1 MKQYIYGTVD
11 TQKNS
16 YRSIGQI
23 SAGDDLELEL
33 TIQMNSEP
41 IVFINPECELLIKKS
56 DNNRI
61 RQTKDIL
68 YKDGKFKIKVD
79 EQGVTYPGIVTC
91 QMLTK
96 ENGRVSTCL
105 FYFMVGASLERE
117 VLQSIS
123 KVETLEQLDEY
134 VVTAFSNLDE
144 YETRLIELDA
154 TMKTTNEEITVNET
168 ERKANE
174 SERKINETIR
184 VENEK
189 ERVKKENERSEA
201 EIDRKENELDRIK
214 NENARRIAENT
225 RIARENARENAEINR
240 NAIFEENEAI
250 RNEAEKLREKA
261 EAKRKENFSSLESL
275 NEKLNVA
282 EAERVK
288 AEENREAKETERQ
301 LAEIARENAETNR
314 EKTYTNFNDAEVDRR
329 NNENARIQAENL
341 RVQEESIRAE
351 RFEAAQSTRETKFEE
366 AQNTRDELFKAS
378 ETARATEE
386 IARERAE
393 SIREGNEV
401 IRVNSESLREL
412 AENTRQQEEIKR
424 SQAEALRAEAE
435 EQRVIS
441 YEEIKQDNIN
451 FKEEMNTDFGNAK
464 TDYFGEEHLNVVDR
478 LNSDFDNVHQRIN
491 DSSYL
496 EYSGS
501 NIRADNSYYGLTKEM
516 SIKGRTLQNL
526 VSMSMSKISNYS
538 ALSVESGYFKLQAT
552 GDWSMAYYMK
562 SKTLLKPSTK
572 YTILL
577 EVKENTLNDGSFT
590 LNQQQNTESCF
601 NDQIGVIKAQIT
613 GVYKYVGTT
622 SSDLDSCK
630 YAMRTFLSTQATSG
644 YILFKYMILEG
655 DYTNTPI
662 EELPFID
669 GIKSVAENEDN
680 LIKYKSCG
688 KNLIDIN
695 KFESTLKNEVKI
707 DGDTITVTTLS
718 NYNYSNVY
726 IPLDINLI
734 KGKTIY
740 ASCDELVSSANL
752 PNNIFQLNFTRSNG
766 TIDYFGLNVN
776 KLSDKIQM
784 PNDIIKCD
792 ARIYTNNTN
801 NYNSFVTYS
810 ATVKNLQLTV
820 SDTKQEYEPYQESIQ
835 ELQLTEPLR
844 SLPNGIADEVLE
856 DGTEIKRVVEYVLN
870 GSEPNWLA
878 NTDFN
883 GTDVLFFYINT
894 GDNTSI
900 LPKGAIKKNSG
911 TVHCLCDTFP
921 CYSLY
926 NRVNNKNNNIE
937 SVIYSDSSNPLIQFF
952 IKKSRLETEDR
963 NGFKKWLQANPI
975 TVYYE
980 LAEPI
985 ITKHSQN
992 MNLKTFDGTTHIISE
1007 NYLPS
1012 TLSCKVPCDV
1022 QAVVTSLITENAEL
1036 TNTISTMSLENEEQN
1051 LNNIETNVEQ
1061 DVRLTMLEL
1070 GVV

>member
-1 MKQYIYGTVD
+1 MEQLISGIVD
-11 TQKNS
+11 TQKNI
-16 YRSIGQI
+16 YRSIGQVN
-23 SAGDDLELEL
+23 AGDDLELEL
-33 TIQMNSEP
+33 AIQMNGQP
-41 IVFINPECELLIKKS
+41 IEFINPQAELLMKKA

-61 RQTKDIL
+61 RQTKDII
-68 YKDGKFKIKVD
+68 YEDGKFKIKVN
-79 EQGVTYPGIVTC
+79 EQGVTYPGIVTN
-91 QMLTK
+91 QLVI
-96 ENGRVSTCL
+96 NDQGRVSTCL
-105 FYFMVGASLERE
+105 FYFNVGASLERE

-154 TMKTTNEEITVNET
+154 TMKTTNEEITVNEA

-189 ERVKKENERSEA
+189 ERVKKENERVEA

-261 EAKRKENFSSLESL
+261 EAKRKENFSNLESL

-393 SIREGNEV
+393 STREGNEV
-401 IRVNSESLREL
+401 IRVNSESLRES

-501 NIRADNSYYGLTKEM
+501 NITADNSYYGLTKEL

-526 VSMSMSKISNYS
+526 WNTDTNFTLAGKSTIKQSNS
-538 ALSVESGYFKLQAT
+538 
-552 GDWSMAYYMK
+552 
-562 SKTLLKPSTK
+562 LLKPNTT
-572 YTILL
+572 YTIIAN
-577 EVKENTLNDGSFT
+577 VS
-590 LNQQQNTESCF
+590 ESVF
-601 NDQIGVIKAQIT
+601 DYSIGTIYVIGYESRNEYYPFGID
-613 GVYKYVGTT
+613 TT
-622 SSDLDSCK
+622 SS
-630 YAMRTFLSTQATSG
+630 LSNGLRRIKITTKDETPTLISIGVHGNNTVEIRKATISNV
-644 YILFKYMILEG
+644 ILLEG

-662 EELPFID
+662 EEIPFGE
-669 GIKSVAENEDN
+669 GIFSVGETESN
-680 LIKYKSCG
+680 LIKFKSCG
-688 KNLIDIN
+688 KNI
-695 KFESTLKNEVKI
+695 LKVKDMNYKLGKGVTCKI
-707 DGDTITVTTLS
+707 DEDLNISLESDETCNAYPSLYFYYDKRLFQGKTLTFSCEVVKYNPDIKATVQAYYYDENKKQIFVPFASSNNTHTFSKDITS
-718 NYNYSNVY
+718 NYVT
-726 IPLDINLI
+726 L
-734 KGKTIY
+734 
-740 ASCDELVSSANL
+740 
-752 PNNIFQLNFTRSNG
+752 QLC
-766 TIDYFGLNVN
+766 L
-776 KLSDKIQM
+776 
-784 PNDIIKCD
+784 
-792 ARIYTNNTN
+792 NNTSTTGVV
-801 NYNSFVTYS
+801 NSMI
-810 ATVKNLQLTV
+810 V
-820 SDTKQEYEPYQESIQ
+820 SKLMCEENSTKTDYEPYQESTQ

-844 SLPNGIADEVLE
+844 SLPNGVTDEITE
-856 DGTEIKRVVEYVLN
+856 DGEEIRRVGKYTIENDKYMYPYDNSKYEYENTLCFVFTLN
-870 GSEPNWLA
+870 DALS
-878 NTDFN
+878 TM
-883 GTDVLFFYINT
+883 DVKMFCNLFTPLKGGYQYDKESISRYEKNFYVRIDKT
-894 GDNTSI
+894 KLTS
-900 LPKGAIKKNSG
+900 LD
-911 TVHCLCDTFP
+911 TV
-921 CYSLY
+921 
-926 NRVNNKNNNIE
+926 
-937 SVIYSDSSNPLIQFF
+937 
-952 IKKSRLETEDR
+952 
-963 NGFKKWLQANPI
+963 GFKKWAVENNL

-985 ITKHSQN
+985 ITKHN
-992 MNLKTFDGTTHIISE
+992 KNINLKTFEGTTHITSD
-1007 NYLPS
+1007 NYLLP
-1012 TLSCKVPCDV
+1012 TINCKVPSNV
-1022 QAVVTSLITENAEL
+1022 QAVVRNL
-1036 TNTISTMSLENEEQN
+1036 MLENEELSN
-1051 LNNIETNVEQ
+1051 TITVMSLKNEETELENIETNLEQ

-1070 GVV
+1070 GVI

>member
-1 MKQYIYGTVD
+1 MEQLISGTVD

-16 YRSIGQI
+16 YRSIGQVN
-23 SAGDDLELEL
+23 AGDDLELEL
-33 TIQMNSEP
+33 TIQMNGQP
-41 IVFINPECELLIKKS
+41 IELINPQAELLMKKA
-56 DNNRI
+56 DNNKV

-68 YKDGKFKIKVD
+68 YQDGKFKIKVD
-79 EQGVTYPGIVTC
+79 EQGVTYPGIVTN
-91 QMLTK
+91 QLVIND
-96 ENGRVSTCL
+96 EGRVGTCL
-105 FYFMVGASLERE
+105 FYFNVGASLERE

-123 KVETLEQLDEY
+123 KVEVLEQLDEY

-144 YETRLIELDA
+144 YETRLIELDG
-154 TMKTTNEEITVNET
+154 TMKTTNEEITVNES

-174 SERKINETIR
+174 SERKTNETLRI
-184 VENEK
+184 ENEK
-189 ERVKKENERSEA
+189 ERVKKENERVEA

-393 SIREGNEV
+393 STREGNEV
-401 IRVNSESLREL
+401 IRVNSESLRES

-496 EYSGS
+496 EYSGT
-501 NIRADNSYYGLTKEM
+501 NITADNSYYGLTKEL
-516 SIKGRTLQNL
+516 SVTGRTLQNL
-526 VSMSMSKISNYS
+526 LKGY
-538 ALSVESGYFKLQAT
+538 ALSYYVTNENGILIYNPQASKYVPITGSFIYKLKPNTTYSLIINMIEHTIDHNFEFTINDENGNWITGRVVPSTIGLQCITITTPDRTDINQFKLQTT
-552 GDWSMAYYMK
+552 GYNTTGNVKISEQ
-562 SKTLLKPSTK
+562 
-572 YTILL
+572 IL
-577 EVKENTLNDGSFT
+577 
-590 LNQQQNTESCF
+590 
-601 NDQIGVIKAQIT
+601 
-613 GVYKYVGTT
+613 
-622 SSDLDSCK
+622 
-630 YAMRTFLSTQATSG
+630 
-644 YILFKYMILEG
+644 ILEG
-655 DYTNTPI
+655 DYSNTPI
-662 EELPFID
+662 EELPF
-669 GIKSVAENEDN
+669 GEGMYSVGESEDN
-680 LIKYKSCG
+680 LIKTKSCG
-688 KNLIDIN
+688 KNIFDGM
-695 KFESTLKNEVKI
+695 FEIGSLNTNGGLDNGDKTRIRTKNYIKTNSKTLYYYAESDV
-707 DGDTITVTTLS
+707 TIGLRYYDS
-718 NYNYSNVY
+718 NLNYIGS
-726 IPLDINLI
+726 
-734 KGKTIY
+734 KARTIY
-740 ASCDELVSSANL
+740 STSTKD
-752 PNNIFQLNFTRSNG
+752 
-766 TIDYFGLNVN
+766 
-776 KLSDKIQM
+776 
-784 PNDIIKCD
+784 
-792 ARIYTNNTN
+792 NTDLE
-801 NYNSFVTYS
+801 YSFVKFSIVDVTD
-810 ATVKNLQLTV
+810 VNFKV
-820 SDTKQEYEPYQESIQ
+820 MISDEPITEYEPYQESTQ

-844 SLPNGIADEVLE
+844 SLPNGVTDEITE
-856 DGTEIKRVVEYVLN
+856 DGEEIRRVGKYTIENDKYMYPYDNSKYEYENTLCFVFTLN
-870 GSEPNWLA
+870 DALS
-878 NTDFN
+878 TM
-883 GTDVLFFYINT
+883 DVKMFCNLFTPLKGGYQYDKESISRYEKNFYVRIDKT
-894 GDNTSI
+894 KLTS
-900 LPKGAIKKNSG
+900 LD
-911 TVHCLCDTFP
+911 TV
-921 CYSLY
+921 
-926 NRVNNKNNNIE
+926 
-937 SVIYSDSSNPLIQFF
+937 
-952 IKKSRLETEDR
+952 
-963 NGFKKWLQANPI
+963 GFKKWAVENNL

-1022 QAVVTSLITENAEL
+1022 QAVVTSLITENEEL

>member
-1 MKQYIYGTVD
+1 MEQLISGIVD
-11 TQKNS
+11 TQKNI
-16 YRSIGQI
+16 YRSIGQVN
-23 SAGDDLELEL
+23 AGDDLELEL
-33 TIQMNSEP
+33 AIQMNGQP
-41 IVFINPECELLIKKS
+41 IEFINPQAELLMKKA

-61 RQTKDIL
+61 RQTKDII
-68 YKDGKFKIKVD
+68 YEDGKFKIKVD
-79 EQGVTYPGIVTC
+79 EQGVTYPGIVTN
-91 QMLTK
+91 QLVI
-96 ENGRVSTCL
+96 NDQGRVSTCL
-105 FYFMVGASLERE
+105 FYFNVGASLERE

-144 YETRLIELDA
+144 YETRLIELDG
-154 TMKTTNEEITVNET
+154 TMKTTNEEITVNEA

-189 ERVKKENERSEA
+189 ERVKKENERVEA

-393 SIREGNEV
+393 STREGNEV
-401 IRVNSESLREL
+401 IRVNSESLRES

-501 NIRADNSYYGLTKEM
+501 NITADNSYYGLTKEM
-516 SIKGRTLQNL
+516 NLRGRTLQNCYPSM
-526 VSMSMSKISNYS
+526 VSENFERLDGTID
-538 ALSVESGYFKLQAT
+538 SGYIVLEADATSYKNAFLKL
-552 GDWSMAYYMK
+552 DK
-562 SKTLLKPSTK
+562 CLLKPNTV
-572 YTILL
+572 YTI
-577 EVKENTLNDGSFT
+577 VTFISENTLNYNMILTSNNAQDVF
-590 LNQQQNTESCF
+590 NTANNISP
-601 NDQIGVIKAQIT
+601 GT
-613 GVYKYVGTT
+613 VGTKVFKVTTRESLDTTMFGLRTYLGT
-622 SSDLDSCK
+622 STTGK
-630 YAMRTFLSTQATSG
+630 
-644 YILFKYMILEG
+644 IKFKVMLLQG
-655 DYTNTPI
+655 DYTNAPI
-662 EELPFID
+662 NELPYGE
-669 GIKSVAENEDN
+669 GIYSVGESEDN

-688 KNLIDIN
+688 KNI
-695 KFESTLKNEVKI
+695 LKVKDMNYKLGKGVTCKI
-707 DGDTITVTTLS
+707 DEDLNISLESDETCNAYPSLYFYYDKRLFQGKTLTFSCEVVKYNPDIKATVQAYYYDENKKQIFVPFASSNNTHTFSKDITS
-718 NYNYSNVY
+718 NYVT
-726 IPLDINLI
+726 L
-734 KGKTIY
+734 
-740 ASCDELVSSANL
+740 
-752 PNNIFQLNFTRSNG
+752 QLC
-766 TIDYFGLNVN
+766 L
-776 KLSDKIQM
+776 
-784 PNDIIKCD
+784 
-792 ARIYTNNTN
+792 NNTSTTGVV
-801 NYNSFVTYS
+801 NSMI
-810 ATVKNLQLTV
+810 V
-820 SDTKQEYEPYQESIQ
+820 SKLMCEENSTKTDYEPYQESTQ

-844 SLPNGIADEVLE
+844 SLPNGTCDEILE
-856 DGTEIKRVVEYVLN
+856 DGTEIKRTKKVVFN
-870 GSEPNWLA
+870 GSENWIIQSL
-878 NTDFN
+878 NYNGNGLLNVRIDTDLK
-883 GTDVLFFYINT
+883 GTDKILCDRFIQQNT
-894 GDNTSI
+894 GIGATTSEGI
-900 LPKGAIKKNSG
+900 MISSDYKLYIRIKQETAS
-911 TVHCLCDTFP
+911 
-921 CYSLY
+921 S
-926 NRVNNKNNNIE
+926 IE
-937 SVIYSDSSNPLIQFF
+937 
-952 IKKSRLETEDR
+952 
-963 NGFKKWLQANPI
+963 GFKEWLSQNNVTCIMP
-975 TVYYE
+975 
-980 LAEPI
+980 LQEPV
-985 ITKHSQN
+985 ITKHNKN
-992 MNLKTFDGTTHIISE
+992 MNSKTFDGTTHITSD

-1022 QAVVTSLITENAEL
+1022 QAVVTSLITENEEL